1 MQAVLGK
8 KGIYEGK
15 DYRGVPVLSDL
26 CAIPSSPW
34 FIVAKVDSEEIFAEA
49 RFRTI
54 SICLIVGAFIMMFG
68 VFIAYLY
75 RQWKADI
82 AERNREAEREKL
94 AAVHETQALL
104 QAALNISQVG
114 IAIADAPS
122 GTLRYVNDAGLV
134 ILGVDSQSVV
144 AGVGI
149 DQYVSSWQMLALDRR
164 PMDPDEIPLTRAI
177 RYGETCSR
185 EFIIQ
190 RAVGDERII
199 QANAAPIRD
208 ALGKV
213 SAAIVVF
220 IDITESK
227 QMEEDLRKK
236 NAEIERFT
244 YTVSHDLKSP
254 LVTIKTFLVYLEK
267 DLKAQKVERAAK
279 DLSFIHGAVD
289 KMALL
294 LDELLELAR
303 VGYHTTL
310 PEEMRLQ
317 DVVQDAQSLV
327 SGQIDARGV
336 EVVVTQEPV
345 WLYGDRPRL
354 MEVFQNLLDNAVKFL
369 GDQPAPHVEIGAEQV
384 GDELELFVRDNGKGI
399 DQRYHTKVFGLFE
412 KLDASAKGSGLG
424 LALVKRIVELH
435 GGKIWVQS
443 EGPGQG
449 TTFRFTLAKTRLRQ
463 RAPALT

>member
-1 MQAVLGK
+1 
-8 KGIYEGK
+8 
-15 DYRGVPVLSDL
+15 
-26 CAIPSSPW
+26 
-34 FIVAKVDSEEIFAEA
+34 
-49 RFRTI
+49 
-54 SICLIVGAFIMMFG
+54 
-68 VFIAYLY
+68 
-75 RQWKADI
+75 
-82 AERNREAEREKL
+82 
-94 AAVHETQALL
+94 
-104 QAALNISQVG
+104 
-114 IAIADAPS
+114 
-122 GTLRYVNDAGLV
+122 
-134 ILGVDSQSVV
+134 
-144 AGVGI
+144 
-149 DQYVSSWQMLALDRR
+149 
-164 PMDPDEIPLTRAI
+164 
-177 RYGETCSR
+177 
-185 EFIIQ
+185 
-190 RAVGDERII
+190 
-199 QANAAPIRD
+199 
-208 ALGKV
+208 
-213 SAAIVVF
+213 
-220 IDITESK
+220 
-227 QMEEDLRKK
+227 
-236 NAEIERFT
+236 
-244 YTVSHDLKSP
+244 
-254 LVTIKTFLVYLEK
+254 
-267 DLKAQKVERAAK
+267 
-279 DLSFIHGAVD
+279 
-289 KMALL
+289 
-294 LDELLELAR
+294 LLELAR